1 LYDASTEARWEDPQA
16 NLECEN
22 EELPAC
28 LFEPYHGQN
37 AGQFEGV
44 SCENVALD

>member
-1 LYDASTEARWEDPQA
+1 MLRQKLGGKIRKLILSVKMKNFQHAF
-16 NLECEN
+16 
-22 EELPAC
+22 
-28 LFEPYHGQN
+28 FEPYHGQN